1 MHPGRTDAVKSRQY
15 VFDGR
20 PTGAPDASS
29 FRLVET
35 ELPPLEEGQV
45 LVENRFIALGPG
57 AWGPG
62 GEGGPGVQSG
72 LGGLLGEPGAVV
84 RASTAGIVLESRTGR
99 FCEGDAVVG
108 ALGARSRGIASG
120 GELRKVNVAVA
131 PLERYLGVL
140 GMSGMTAY
148 FGLFETGETKAGDVV
163 LVSAAA
169 GAVGA
174 AAAQIAKIEGCTVIG
189 TADDER
195 RCGYLTDELG
205 LDAAIDHEREDV
217 GARLAE
223 LAPDGVDVCLDNVGG
238 RFLDAALAH
247 LAMRARVVLCGPRPR
262 CGEADGGHGLSNYR
276 ALLTRRARMEAVF
289 AADDDPRFGRAA
301 ERMANWIGEGRLR
314 ACEEVVAGLERFP
327 ETFARACAGE
337 IEGETVIG
345 VDH

>member
-1 MHPGRTDAVKSRQY
+1 MKSRQY

-35 ELPPLEEGQV
+35 ELPPLEDGQV
-45 LVENRFIALGPG
+45 LVENRFIALGPAG
-57 AWGPG
+57 AWEPG
-62 GEGGPGVQSG
+62 GEGAPGEPFA
-72 LGGLLGEPGAVV
+72 EPGAVV
-84 RASTAGIVLESRTGR
+84 RASTAGVVLESRNER
-99 FCEGDAVVG
+99 FSEGDAVVG
-108 ALGARSRGIASG
+108 ALGARSRGIAPAT
-120 GELRKVNVAVA
+120 ELRRVNVAVA

-140 GMSGMTAY
+140 GATGMTAY
-148 FGLFETGETKAGDVV
+148 FGLFETGETRAGDVV

-169 GAVGA
+169 DAVGA
-174 AAAQIAKIEGCTVIG
+174 TAAQLAKIEGCTVIG
-189 TADDER
+189 TAGDER
-195 RCGYLTDELG
+195 WCGYLTGELG
-205 LDAAIDHEREDV
+205 LDAAIDHRREDV

-247 LAMRARVVLCGPRPR
+247 LAMRARVVLCGPPPR
-262 CGEADGGHGLSNYR
+262 RDGADGAHGLSNYR

-314 ACEEVVAGLERFP
+314 ACEDVVPGLERFP
-327 ETFARACAGE
+327 EAFARVRAGE
-337 IEGETVIG
+337 TERGTVIG